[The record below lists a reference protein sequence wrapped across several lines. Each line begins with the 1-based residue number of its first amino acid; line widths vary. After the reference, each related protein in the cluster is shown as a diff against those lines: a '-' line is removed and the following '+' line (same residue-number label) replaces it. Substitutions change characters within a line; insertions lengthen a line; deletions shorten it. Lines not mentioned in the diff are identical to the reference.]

1 MRIQKVSIAL
11 VFTLMFALAFTL
23 MLTLLAG
30 KTAPEPK
37 TGQIGKAFAAQ
48 PPTATF
54 AKEKAGRDGARMVL
68 IPAGEFQMG
77 SNDSDDDGDESPVY
91 TVYLDAFYMDMY
103 EVTNEQYA
111 RFLNQYGSIS
121 DDSGRRLIRV
131 GDGDCFI
138 EKVGNTYRPKWGC
151 GDRPVAYVS
160 WYGAAEYAHFYGKRL
175 PTAAEWEKAARGGL
189 VGKKYP
195 WGDSISHYDA
205 NYGGPGGKGMWKGT
219 SPVGSFPPNGYG
231 LYDMAGNVGEWCADW
246 YGRGYYTSSPK
257 ANPVGPGSGNYRVL
271 HGGSWLCN
279 TNGLRA
285 ANRGMGF
292 PTSTYSCHWGFR
304 CVEDVIP

>member
-11 VFTLMFALAFTL
+11 VFTLMFALVVTLMFTL
-23 MLTLLAG
+23 LTE

-48 PPTATF
+48 PSTDIIE
-54 AKEKAGRDGARMVL
+54 KENTGRDGATMVL
-68 IPAGEFQMG
+68 IPAGEFRMG
-77 SNDSDDDGDESPVY
+77 SNDGDGDENPVH
-91 TVYLDAFYMDMY
+91 TVYLDAFYIDIY

-111 RFLNQYGSIS
+111 RFLNQYGRNS
-121 DDSGRRLIRV
+121 DDSGNMLVRI
-131 GDGDCFI
+131 GDEDCLI
-138 EKVGNTYRPKWGC
+138 EKVGNTYRPKWGHE
-151 GDRPVAYVS
+151 DHPVVYVS
-160 WYGAAEYAHFYGKRL
+160 WHGAVEYAHFYGKRL

-189 VGKKYP
+189 MDKQYP
-195 WGDSISHYDA
+195 WGDSISHDDA
-205 NYGGPGGKGMWKGT
+205 NYHGTGSRDAWKGT

-231 LYDMAGNVGEWCADW
+231 LYDMVGNAGEWCADW
-246 YGRGYYTSSPK
+246 YGNDYYSASPT

-271 HGGSWLCN
+271 RGGSWLCN

-285 ANRGMGF
+285 ANRGMC
-292 PTSTYSCHWGFR
+292 PPASTYSCHGGFR